1 MNRLVYIFSLGH
13 FSIDWCQGAI
23 PALLPYFI
31 SHYGLSYQEAATLIF
46 ANVIVASL
54 LQPLFGYFSDRI
66 SKPWFIPLSTLLAG
80 FTMVWIAFSTTYES
94 IFAAAMVCGVGSSMY
109 HPEAALMVNHIAGK
123 KQGKAMGTFS
133 VGGNLGF
140 AVGPAAAGVC
150 AYILGIH
157 WMVLFG
163 LVNLIL
169 SSLILWKMK
178 EALELASLH
187 QKEAAQKAVQRQNHW
202 GPFGKLSICITGRS
216 IAFELC
222 NAFIPVYW
230 IHELGADGTSGA
242 NALTLLFTIGAL
254 LTYSGGIISD
264 KVGMRKIIRGAF
276 IVMIPSMYF
285 LFETHDEWLAWI
297 LLLPVAMSIFT
308 SYSPMVVLGQ
318 TYLAKNVGFAS
329 GVTLGLSTTIGG
341 LFAPLVGWAADQWGL
356 SQALQI
362 LWITGVIGT
371 VVSFTLPC
379 ISKET
384 GQ

>member
-222 NAFIPVYW
+222 NTFIPVYW
-230 IHELGADGTSGA
+230 IHELGTDGTSGA

-285 LFETHDEWLAWI
+285 LFGTHDEWLAWI